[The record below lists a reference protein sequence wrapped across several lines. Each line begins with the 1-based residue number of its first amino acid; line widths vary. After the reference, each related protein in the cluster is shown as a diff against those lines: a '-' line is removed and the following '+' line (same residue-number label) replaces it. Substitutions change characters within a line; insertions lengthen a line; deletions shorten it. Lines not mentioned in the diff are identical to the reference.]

1 LQSMQME
8 QQHKLK
14 LAALHEEKEAQVQHC
29 QELKRDLQQQLL
41 YIQQVITKLSDK
53 EACLEGKYQDVVQEL
68 TAHHAAVLHSS
79 PVHAGRNWQV

>member
-1 LQSMQME
+1 MQLE

-14 LAALHEEKEAQVQHC
+14 LAALREEKEAQVQHC

-41 YIQQVITKLSDK
+41 YIHQVITQLNDK

-68 TAHHAAVLHSS
+68 TAHRVAVLHAS
-79 PVHAGRNWQV
+79 PMHAGRNWQL

>member
-1 LQSMQME
+1 MQME
-8 QQHKLK
+8 QQHKRK

-29 QELKRDLQQQLL
+29 QGLKRDLQQQLL
-41 YIQQVITKLSDK
+41 YIQQAIMQLNDK

-79 PVHAGRNWQV
+79 PLRAGRNWQL